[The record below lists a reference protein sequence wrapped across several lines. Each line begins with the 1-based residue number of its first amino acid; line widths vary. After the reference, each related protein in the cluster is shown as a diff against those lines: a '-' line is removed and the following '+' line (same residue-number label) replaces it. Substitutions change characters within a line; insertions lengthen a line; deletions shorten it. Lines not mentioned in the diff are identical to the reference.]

1 MRLHGENSQKDQAE
15 GRWYYLKV
23 KMRKL
28 EKTRKASAKS
38 AIQIDNL
45 YLVTMVNIPN
55 KCFHVKH

>member
-1 MRLHGENSQKDQAE
+1 MSLHGENSQKDQAE

-45 YLVTMVNIPN
+45 YFQVICLSNHGKYPQ
-55 KCFHVKH
+55 